1 MVAFLKLI
9 RYKNLLMVLL
19 TMVLTKYAII
29 NSFTTLFDFQF
40 TLLIVSILCITAS
53 GYIINDI
60 FDVKADVINKP
71 AKVFIGK
78 SISKKNAQFVY
89 LILIILGFLFGVYAS
104 YLKGDFSY
112 SIFFIGTIILLFWY
126 SKTLKKIAFIG
137 NIVVSFLTTLT
148 LLIVFVFELESVNSA
163 ATIFEAI
170 VNFFRL
176 IPTAIALL
184 CYIIFAFS
192 ITLIREIIKDIED
205 VKGDYSLKMKTL
217 PILIGINRTKNVAL
231 VISAFV
237 FLFLVFILKVELIH
251 FPLLFWYAILFIIL
265 PFTSFFYKLN
275 SAKTIMNFSKLSR
288 LLKLIMCFG
297 ILSMLFIRLIKYRS
311 T

>member
-205 VKGDYSLKMKTL
+205 IKGDYSLKIKTL

-265 PFTSFFYKLN
+265 PFTWFFYKLN

-297 ILSMLFIRLIKYRS
+297 ILSMLFIRL
-311 T
+311 

>member
-126 SKTLKKIAFIG
+126 SKTLK

-205 VKGDYSLKMKTL
+205 IKGDYSLKMKTL

-265 PFTSFFYKLN
+265 PFTWFFYKLN

-297 ILSMLFIRLIKYRS
+297 ILSMLFIRL
-311 T
+311 

>member
-205 VKGDYSLKMKTL
+205 IKGDYSLKMKTL

-265 PFTSFFYKLN
+265 PFTWFFYKLN

-297 ILSMLFIRLIKYRS
+297 ILSMLFIRL
-311 T
+311 

>member
-40 TLLIVSILCITAS
+40 TLLIVSILCISAS

-205 VKGDYSLKMKTL
+205 IKGDYSLKMKTL

-265 PFTSFFYKLN
+265 PFTWFFYKLN
-275 SAKTIMNFSKLSR
+275 SAKTIMNFSELST
-288 LLKLIMCFG
+288 LIKLIMCFG
-297 ILSMLFIRLIKYRS
+297 ILSMLFIRL
-311 T
+311 

>member
-205 VKGDYSLKMKTL
+205 IKGDYSLKMKTL
-217 PILIGINRTKNVAL
+217 PILIGVNRTKNVAF

-265 PFTSFFYKLN
+265 PFTWFFYKLN
-275 SAKTIMNFSKLSR
+275 SAKTIMNFSELSR

-297 ILSMLFIRLIKYRS
+297 ILSMLFIRL
-311 T
+311 

>member
-297 ILSMLFIRLIKYRS
+297 ILSMLFIRL
-311 T
+311 

>member
-137 NIVVSFLTTLT
+137 NIVVSFLTNLT

-205 VKGDYSLKMKTL
+205 IKGDYSLKMKTL

-265 PFTSFFYKLN
+265 PFTWFFYKLN

-297 ILSMLFIRLIKYRS
+297 ILSMLFIRL
-311 T
+311 

>member
-1 MVAFLKLI
+1 
-9 RYKNLLMVLL
+9 MVLL

-205 VKGDYSLKMKTL
+205 IKGDYSLKIKTL

-265 PFTSFFYKLN
+265 PFTWFFYKLN

-297 ILSMLFIRLIKYRS
+297 ILSMLFIRL
-311 T
+311 